1 MDRVRPYTKGRD
13 LYDLVWY
20 LSDPEWPPPN
30 LSLLNAALRQ
40 TGWAGAEMTPRN
52 WRRSVAERLDLLD
65 GGRAATDLRPFLERR
80 EDIELAGRDNVLRLL
95 T

>member
-13 LYDLVWY
+13 LYGLVWY

-52 WRRSVAERLDLLD
+52 WRRSVAERLDFLD
-65 GGRAATDLRPFLERR
+65 WERAATDLRPFLERR

>member
-1 MDRVRPYTKGRD
+1 
-13 LYDLVWY
+13 
-20 LSDPEWPPPN
+20 
-30 LSLLNAALRQ
+30 
-40 TGWAGAEMTPRN
+40 MTPRN

-65 GGRAATDLRPFLERR
+65 WDRAATDLWPFLERR